1 MKDLLSTP
9 LLFVLFLG
17 LIAQAEP
24 VAVRVEM
31 TDGKIY
37 PGTLHSRAAG
47 SVVFQQAGAEKMI
60 RLPDSQIA
68 LIKFKVED
76 KKEKNLTALFDAGK
90 YTELEEKLAAWLAPT
105 LPYISFPS
113 NQTQAYLRWLAAA
126 YWNGNHDRVGKL
138 AQTFEQSPLDEMKR
152 GAHIYRGLTLLET
165 GNLPALEAFLKSPE
179 ADVAY
184 PANSAVRLYIEAR
197 LLQNSK
203 EYIPAIRKAALL
215 IALHSADADWMPRAE
230 LLCAELYGQ
239 LDMPESAESVITD
252 INTFYTDPKIKE
264 KAAAIAVSK

>member
-1 MKDLLSTP
+1 MKYLLSTP
-9 LLFVLFLG
+9 LLFVLLLG

-24 VAVRVEM
+24 VAVRVEL
-31 TDGKIY
+31 TDGKVY

-47 SVVFQQAGAEKMI
+47 SVVFQQVRTEKLTRI
-60 RLPDSQIA
+60 PDSQIA
-68 LIKFKVED
+68 VLKFKVE
-76 KKEKNLTALFDAGK
+76 KKEEKELNALFDAGK
-90 YTELEEKLAAWLAPT
+90 YPELEEKLAAWLTPT

-113 NQTQAYLRWLAAA
+113 NQTEASLRWLAAA
-126 YWNGNHDRVGKL
+126 YWNGNYDRVGKL
-138 AQTFEQSPLDEMKR
+138 VQAFDQSPVDELRR

-165 GNLPALEAFLKSPE
+165 GNLSALETFLKSPE
-179 ADVAY
+179 ADVAF
-184 PANSAVRLYIEAR
+184 PPNSAVRLYIEAR

-203 EYIPAIRKAALL
+203 EYVLAIRKAALL

-239 LDMPESAESVITD
+239 LEMPESAESVITD

>member
-1 MKDLLSTP
+1 MKYLFSTP
-9 LLFVLFLG
+9 LLFVLLLG

-24 VAVRVEM
+24 VAVRVQL
-31 TDGKIY
+31 TTGKVY

-47 SVVFQQAGAEKMI
+47 SVAFQQSGAKKMI

-68 LIKFKVED
+68 LIKFKVE
-76 KKEKNLTALFDAGK
+76 KKREKELNALFDAGE
-90 YTELEEKLAAWLAPT
+90 YPELEEKLAAWLVPT

-113 NQTQAYLRWLAAA
+113 EQTQAYLRWLAAA
-126 YWNGNHDRVGKL
+126 YWNGNYDRVGKL
-138 AQTFEQSPLDEMKR
+138 AQAFEQSPSEEMKR

-165 GNLPALEAFLKSPE
+165 GNLPVLETFLKSPE

-197 LLQNSK
+197 LFQKNK
-203 EYIPAIRKAALL
+203 EYTPAIRKAALL

-230 LLCAELYGQ
+230 LLCAELYVQ
-239 LDMPESAESVITD
+239 LEMPESAESVITD
-252 INTFYTDPKIKE
+252 INTFYSDPKIKE